1 MRLSELLQ
9 SAGLKVRKCHGE
21 ADVTDVVAD
30 SRRCRAGSCFVAV
43 HGTAQDG
50 SRFIPAALAGGATA
64 VVGQDELALSGSTA
78 GAWAVVDDTRQAV
91 AYLAQAIRGWPARKM
106 ICVGITGTN
115 GKTTT
120 AHLIREILIDA
131 GHRPAMLGTIT
142 YETGQRKIEAATT
155 TPDPITLADLMA
167 EMVADGRT
175 HLVMETSS
183 HALDQR
189 RTAGLEF
196 RVGVFTN
203 LTGDHQDYHGDMA
216 SYLAAKRR
224 LFESLPL
231 GAVAVVNRDDPAGAA
246 IAAGTAA
253 RVCWYGLSP
262 AADLWATI
270 DRADASGTDFT
281 FVRDQSRLKATTPL
295 IGRHNV
301 YNCLSAAA
309 ACEALGV
316 GLGAT
321 AATQARFRLVA
332 GRLQRV
338 EAKAPFTVFVDY
350 AHTDDALSNVL
361 NALRPLT
368 RGRLILVFGC
378 GGDRDRTKRPR
389 MAHVAEELAD
399 AIVITSDN
407 PRSEQPEAII
417 KEILAGLSPAGRGR
431 VAVEP
436 DRRAAI
442 ERAISQARQGDIV
455 LIAGKG
461 HENYQIVGTVKSHFD
476 DVETAAQAIAASQ
489 ARSAGGPR

>member
-1 MRLSELLQ
+1 MPMRLGELLL
-9 SAGLKVRKCHGE
+9 SAGLTVRKCHGD

-50 SRFIPAALAGGATA
+50 NRFIPAALAGGAVA
-64 VVGQDELALSGSTA
+64 VVGQDEAVLASCGA
-78 GAWAVVDDTRQAV
+78 AAWAAVEDARLAV
-91 AYLAQAIRGWPARKM
+91 AHLAQAIRGWPARRM
-106 ICVGITGTN
+106 ICIGITGTN

-131 GHRPAMLGTIT
+131 GYRPAMLGTIT

-203 LTGDHQDYHGDMA
+203 LTGDHQDYHGNMPA
-216 SYLAAKRR
+216 YLAAKRR
-224 LFESLPL
+224 LFEGLPAE
-231 GAVAVVNRDDPAGAA
+231 AVAVVNRDDPAGEA
-246 IAAGTAA
+246 IASGTAA
-253 RVCWYGLSP
+253 KVCWYGLSP

-281 FVRDQSRLKATTPL
+281 FVQGQRRLKATTPL

-301 YNCLSAAA
+301 YNSLAAAA

-316 GLGAT
+316 DLGAT
-321 AATQARFRLVA
+321 AATLARFQRVA

-338 EAKAPFTVFVDY
+338 EAAAPFAVFVDY

-361 NALRPLT
+361 SALRPLT

-389 MAHVAEELAD
+389 MAKVAEELAD
-399 AIVITSDN
+399 VVVITSDN
-407 PRSEQPEAII
+407 PRSEPPEAII
-417 KEILAGLSPAGRGR
+417 EESLAGLTAAGRQR
-431 VAVEP
+431 IVVEP

-442 ERAISQARQGDIV
+442 GRAIAQAQPGDIV

-461 HENYQIVGTVKSHFD
+461 HENYQEVCGVKSHFD
-476 DVETAAQAIAASQ
+476 DVEVAAQAIGACHP
-489 ARSAGGPR
+489 GGLR